1 MQYTKNLTSKQKRV
15 FDFINNYMKT
25 NTNAPTI
32 TEIQSAL
39 GFRSTRS
46 VSQYLEALRAKG
58 YIAKNRNPRSIRLTG
73 HQAEKASLATTLV
86 PLLGMA
92 SCGTPE
98 FFADDNIEE
107 YVPVQT
113 TLIKDDPK
121 KYYLLKTAGTSMN
134 KAGIEEGAIVLIKR
148 KDFYE
153 QGERVVAV
161 VDDMATIKK
170 LHKGDNAVMLM
181 PESTEERHQPI
192 IATEGA
198 ICGEVVCSIPFFNDL
213 QGNIAYA

>member
-1 MQYTKNLTSKQKRV
+1 MKYTKNLTSKQKRV
-15 FDFINNYMKT
+15 FDFINSYMKT

-32 TEIQSAL
+32 TEIQEAL
-39 GFRSTRS
+39 SFRSTRS
-46 VSQYLEALRAKG
+46 VSQYLEALRSKG
-58 YIAKNRNPRSIRLTG
+58 YIAKNRNPRSIRLLDP
-73 HQAEKASLATTLV
+73 EEESISLGTTLI

-113 TLIKDDPK
+113 TLVKGDPK
-121 KYYLLKTAGTSMN
+121 NHYLLKTAGTSMN

-148 KDFYE
+148 KDFYD
-153 QGERVVAV
+153 QGERVVAI

-181 PESTEERHQPI
+181 PESTDERHRPI
-192 IATEGA
+192 IAAEGS